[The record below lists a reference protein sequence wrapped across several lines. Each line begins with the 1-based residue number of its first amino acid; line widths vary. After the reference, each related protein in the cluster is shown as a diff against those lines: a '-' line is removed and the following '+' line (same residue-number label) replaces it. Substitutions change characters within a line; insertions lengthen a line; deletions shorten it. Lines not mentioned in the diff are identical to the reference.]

1 MILFL
6 LKLYVR
12 INMFKLKYE
21 YTNDKKYRTVR
32 DHCHY
37 TGKYRGAVNSICNL
51 KYSSPKEILVVFHNG
66 SNFDYNVTT
75 KELGKE
81 FEEDIHGLGENNKK
95 YKDFSYPITR
105 ELVKMDRKLQKT
117 YLTNYDLLKV
127 QDLCLAHYQ
136 TLLLISLK

>member
-1 MILFL
+1 MNTLTIKNTAQLEII
-6 LKLYVR
+6 V
-12 INMFKLKYE
+12 IIQ
-21 YTNDKKYRTVR
+21 
-32 DHCHY
+32 
-37 TGKYRGAVNSICNL
+37 VNTEVLSIALCNL

-66 SNFDYNVTT
+66 SNFDYNVIT

-81 FEEDIHGLGENNKK
+81 FEEDIHGLRENNKNH
-95 YKDFSYPITR
+95 KDFSYPIPR

>member
-1 MILFL
+1 MNTLTIKNTAQLEII
-6 LKLYVR
+6 V
-12 INMFKLKYE
+12 IIQ
-21 YTNDKKYRTVR
+21 
-32 DHCHY
+32 
-37 TGKYRGAVNSICNL
+37 VNTEVLSIALCNL

-66 SNFDYNVTT
+66 SNFDYNVIT

-81 FEEDIHGLGENNKK
+81 FEEDIHGLRENNKNH
-95 YKDFSYPITR
+95 KDFSYPITR

-136 TLLLISLK
+136 TLLLISMK

>member
-1 MILFL
+1 MNTLTIKNTAQLEIIVIIQVNTEV
-6 LKLYVR
+6 LY
-12 INMFKLKYE
+12 IAL
-21 YTNDKKYRTVR
+21 
-32 DHCHY
+32 
-37 TGKYRGAVNSICNL
+37 CNL

-66 SNFDYNVTT
+66 SNFDYNVIT

-81 FEEDIHGLGENNKK
+81 FEEDIHGLRENNKN
-95 YKDFSYPITR
+95 YKDFSYPIIR

>member
-1 MILFL
+1 MNTLTIKNTAQLEII
-6 LKLYVR
+6 V
-12 INMFKLKYE
+12 IIQ
-21 YTNDKKYRTVR
+21 
-32 DHCHY
+32 
-37 TGKYRGAVNSICNL
+37 VNTEVLSIALCNL

-66 SNFDYNVTT
+66 SNFDYNVIT

-81 FEEDIHGLGENNKK
+81 FEEDIHGLRENNKN
-95 YKDFSYPITR
+95 YKDFSYPIIR

>member
-1 MILFL
+1 MTASTCSNSNMNTLTIKNTAQLEIIVIIQVNTEV
-6 LKLYVR
+6 LY
-12 INMFKLKYE
+12 IAL
-21 YTNDKKYRTVR
+21 
-32 DHCHY
+32 
-37 TGKYRGAVNSICNL
+37 CNL
-51 KYSSPKEILVVFHNG
+51 KYSSPKEILVVFHNR
-66 SNFDYNVTT
+66 SNFDYNVIT

-81 FEEDIHGLGENNKK
+81 FEEDIHGLRENNEN

>member
-1 MILFL
+1 MTASTCSNSNMNTLTIKNTAQLEIIVIIQVNTEV
-6 LKLYVR
+6 LY
-12 INMFKLKYE
+12 IAL
-21 YTNDKKYRTVR
+21 
-32 DHCHY
+32 
-37 TGKYRGAVNSICNL
+37 CNL

-66 SNFDYNVTT
+66 SNFDYNVIT

-81 FEEDIHGLGENNKK
+81 FEEDIHGLRENNKN

>member
-1 MILFL
+1 MNTLTIKNTAQLEIIAIIQVNTEV
-6 LKLYVR
+6 LY
-12 INMFKLKYE
+12 IAL
-21 YTNDKKYRTVR
+21 
-32 DHCHY
+32 
-37 TGKYRGAVNSICNL
+37 CNL

-66 SNFDYNVTT
+66 SNFDYNVIT

-81 FEEDIHGLGENNKK
+81 FEEDIHGLRENNKN
-95 YKDFSYPITR
+95 YKDFSYPIIR

>member
-1 MILFL
+1 MSASTCSNSNMNTLTIKNTAQLEIIVIIQVNTEV
-6 LKLYVR
+6 LY
-12 INMFKLKYE
+12 IAL
-21 YTNDKKYRTVR
+21 
-32 DHCHY
+32 
-37 TGKYRGAVNSICNL
+37 CNL
-51 KYSSPKEILVVFHNG
+51 KYSSPKEILVVFRNG
-66 SNFDYNVTT
+66 SNFDYNVIT

-81 FEEDIHGLGENNKK
+81 FEEDIHGLRENNEN

>member
-1 MILFL
+1 MSASTCSNSNMNTLTIKNTAQLEIIAIIQVNTEV
-6 LKLYVR
+6 LY
-12 INMFKLKYE
+12 IAL
-21 YTNDKKYRTVR
+21 
-32 DHCHY
+32 
-37 TGKYRGAVNSICNL
+37 CNL

-66 SNFDYNVTT
+66 SNFDYNVIT

-81 FEEDIHGLGENNKK
+81 FEEDIHGLRENNKN
-95 YKDFSYPITR
+95 YKDFSYPIIR